1 MKNRLSVIGYRLL
14 GIRENKVKGN
24 EFRVQVL
31 NRLII
36 IDLNSPNKEGIHMW
50 CRERKGCR
58 VLGGSRL

>member
-36 IDLNSPNKEGIHMW
+36 IDLNS
-50 CRERKGCR
+50 
-58 VLGGSRL
+58 SRSLRSLFIYP